1 MLFEWDHQ
9 KNSLNCKKHRIS
21 FELAASIFDDPLHLS
36 VPDEKRHAEERWI
49 TLGRSATGELLL
61 VVIHT
66 YKETLEHEIIR
77 IISARKATKKE
88 KKHYEEGI

>member
-1 MLFEWDHQ
+1 MLFEWDH
-9 KNSLNCKKHRIS
+9 KKSISNIKKHSIS

-36 VPDEKRHAEERWI
+36 VLDEKRHSEERWI
-49 TLGRSATGELLL
+49 TLGQSATGELL

-88 KKHYEEGI
+88 TKQYEEGI

>member
-1 MLFEWDHQ
+1 MLFEWDHEKNVSNIQ
-9 KNSLNCKKHRIS
+9 KHSIS
-21 FELAASIFDDPLHLS
+21 FELAASIFDDSFHLS
-36 VPDEKRHAEERWI
+36 VLDEKGHHEERWI
-49 TLGRSATGELLL
+49 TLGQSATGGLL

-88 KKHYEEGI
+88 KKQYEEGV